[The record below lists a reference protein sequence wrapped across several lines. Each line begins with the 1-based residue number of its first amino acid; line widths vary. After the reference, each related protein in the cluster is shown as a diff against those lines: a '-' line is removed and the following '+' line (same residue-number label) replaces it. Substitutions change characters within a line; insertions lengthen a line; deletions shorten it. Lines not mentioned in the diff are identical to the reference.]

1 MSSPKS
7 ERYNIVVLD
16 GYTLNPGDLSW
27 SMLEALGNV
36 QIYDHSE
43 ESEIV
48 PRAKKADIILA
59 NKIDITAQVITALP
73 RLKCI
78 CVTAT
83 GINNIDLAAAE
94 KRNIPVFNASGYGTS
109 SVAQHVFALL
119 LEMTNRV
126 YEHHQSVQKGDWS
139 GQRDFSY
146 WLHSIPELDGK
157 IMGIYGLGR
166 IGQKVADIATAFGMK
181 VIAHHKH
188 PQRDA
193 RPDVS
198 FVDLQTLFAQSDVI
212 SLHAPLNKENE
223 GIVDQNLLK
232 HMKPS
237 AYLINTGRGGLIND
251 KDLKVY
257 LEEKRIAGAALDVL
271 DEEPPPRRHML
282 MGLDNCLIT
291 PHMAWATQAARQ
303 RLMEI
308 TVENVASFL
317 QDL

>member
-1 MSSPKS
+1 MPSPKS

-27 SMLEALGNV
+27 DRLEALGSV
-36 QIYDHSE
+36 QIYDHSD

-59 NKIDITAQVITALP
+59 NKVDITAEIITALP

-83 GINNIDLAAAE
+83 GINNIDLTAAE
-94 KRNIPVFNASGYGTS
+94 KRNISVFNASGYGTS

-126 YEHHQSVQKGDWS
+126 YEHHHSVQNGDWS

-146 WLHSIPELDGK
+146 WLHSIPELNDK

-188 PQRDA
+188 SQRDA
-193 RPDVS
+193 RPNVS

-212 SLHAPLNKENE
+212 SLHAPLNKDNE

-232 HMKPS
+232 HMKPT

-271 DEEPPPRRHML
+271 DEEPPPSRHIL

-291 PHMAWATQAARQ
+291 PHMAWATRAARQ

-308 TVENVASFL
+308 TVENVATFL
-317 QDL
+317 QN